1 MYKLG
6 TFIKMTHSGCAY
18 EDQIR
23 FVKTLTGLK
32 SVEIWMEKL
41 DLQSKEIIDARKLL
55 GEIDVL
61 VHAPFTNV
69 SLISCHE
76 EINNESI
83 KIYKNLLKIA
93 KKISAKSI
101 TLHAGSY
108 PNFFTIDEVREVAI
122 KNIKILLQE
131 SSIFTLE
138 NISVGKKVNISYP
151 TELSELVFLKK
162 KIPELTF
169 TIDIGHAIKNGNSKD
184 EIENFFMRYKNSI
197 LDIHLHDAVN
207 GGRDHTALGTGSL
220 DIDWF
225 FDVLRRCNYKNYI
238 NLEMLNNK
246 DVEDSWKLLARY
258 INP

>member
-23 FVKTLTGLK
+23 FVKTLHGLK

-41 DLQSKEIIDARKLL
+41 NLQDKEITGARTLL
-55 GEIDVL
+55 DGIDVL
-61 VHAPFTNV
+61 IHAPFTNV

-76 EINNESI
+76 EINAESL
-83 KIYKNLLKIA
+83 KIYKNLLKISE
-93 KKISAKSI
+93 KISAKSI

-108 PNFFTIDEVREVAI
+108 PNFFTTDEVREIAI
-122 KNIKILLQE
+122 KNIKILLQK

-151 TELSELVFLKK
+151 TELSELAFLKK

-169 TIDIGHAIKNGNSKD
+169 TIDIGHAIKNGNTKK
-184 EIENFFMRYKNSI
+184 EIEDFFMQYKDSI
-197 LDIHLHDAVN
+197 KDIHLHDAIH
-207 GGRDHTALGTGSL
+207 GGQDHTALGTGSL

-225 FDVLRRCNYKNYI
+225 FDVIKNCEYSNYI
-238 NLEMLNNK
+238 NLEMLNNE
-246 DVEDSWKLLARY
+246 DVKNSWKLLEKY
-258 INP
+258 INS

>member
-1 MYKLG
+1 
-6 TFIKMTHSGCAY
+6 MTHSGCAY

-23 FVKTLTGLK
+23 FVKTLAGLK

-41 DLQSKEIIDARKLL
+41 DLQENEIIGAKTLL
-55 GEIDVL
+55 DGIDIL
-61 VHAPFTNV
+61 IHAPFVNI
-69 SLISCHE
+69 SLISCHD
-76 EINNESI
+76 EINTESI
-83 KIYKNLLKIA
+83 KIQKNLLKIA

-108 PNFFTIDEVREVAI
+108 PNFFTTDEVREIAI
-122 KNIKILLQE
+122 KNIKILLRE

-151 TELSELVFLKK
+151 TELSELAFLKK

-184 EIENFFMRYKNSI
+184 EIEDFFMLYKDSI

-225 FDVLRRCNYKNYI
+225 FNLLYRCKYSNYI

-246 DVEDSWKLLARY
+246 DVEDSWKLLSKY
-258 INP
+258 IK

>member
-23 FVKTLTGLK
+23 FVKTLAGLK

-41 DLQSKEIIDARKLL
+41 DLQENEIIGAKTLL
-55 GEIDVL
+55 DGIDIL
-61 VHAPFTNV
+61 IHAPFVNI
-69 SLISCHE
+69 SLISCHD
-76 EINNESI
+76 EINTESI
-83 KIYKNLLKIA
+83 KIQKNLLKIA

-108 PNFFTIDEVREVAI
+108 PNFFTTDEVREIAI
-122 KNIKILLQE
+122 KNIKILLRE

-151 TELSELVFLKK
+151 TELSELAFLKK

-184 EIENFFMRYKNSI
+184 EIEDFFMLYKDSI

-225 FDVLRRCNYKNYI
+225 FNLLYRCKYSNYI

-246 DVEDSWKLLARY
+246 DVEDSWKLLSKY
-258 INP
+258 IK